1 MQHSCLIQG
10 IIPLD
15 MPTYQRYGGK
25 LGSNVRS
32 RMVKVM
38 HEMPISNTHLF
49 SYQFSFSFWIYLK
62 E

>member
-32 RMVKVM
+32 RMVKVIFK
-38 HEMPISNTHLF
+38 HTFVFISIFIFILDLFEGIIHLN
-49 SYQFSFSFWIYLK
+49 
-62 E
+62 